1 MALNLPDSP
10 TTGEIHLATNGINYQ
25 WDGSKWEVY
34 VVPSSG
40 ANQWER
46 DTVNNALNPI
56 NNGDDIVAK
65 DSGDVTTITL
75 DAETET
81 SPVIVLVQAN
91 GFDLDNL
98 TTLPDKSWHP
108 SIK

>member
-1 MALNLPDSP
+1 MALNLPNSP
-10 TTGEIHLATNGINYQ
+10 INGDIHLGANGINYQ

-56 NNGDDIVAK
+56 NNGDDITTK
-65 DSGDVTTITL
+65 DSGGATTITL
-75 DAETET
+75 DATT
-81 SPVIVLVQAN
+81 GNITCDGIVQAS
-91 GFDLDNL
+91 GFDIDNL
-98 TTLPDKSWHP
+98 STLP
-108 SIK
+108 

>member
-10 TTGEIHLATNGINYQ
+10 TIGEIHLATNGINYQ

-65 DSGDVTTITL
+65 DSGDVTLSPWTPRP
-75 DAETET
+75 ET
-81 SPVIVLVQAN
+81 SPVMVLFKLL
-91 GFDLDNL
+91 GL
-98 TTLPDKSWHP
+98 TL
-108 SIK
+108 II

>member
-10 TTGEIHLATNGINYQ
+10 TIGEIHLATNGINYQ

-56 NNGDDIVAK
+56 NNNDDIVTK
-65 DSGDVTTITL
+65 NSSGDVTTITL
-75 DAETET
+75 DALQET
-81 SPVIVLVQAN
+81 SPVMVLFRLL
-91 GFDLDNL
+91 GL
-98 TTLPDKSWHP
+98 TL
-108 SIK
+108 II

>member
-10 TTGEIHLATNGINYQ
+10 TSGEILLATNGINYQ

-40 ANQWER
+40 TNQWER

-56 NNGDDIVAK
+56 NNADDIVTTN
-65 DSGDVTTITL
+65 SSDVTTITL
-75 DAETET
+75 DASTGNIT
-81 SPVIVLVQAN
+81 CDGTVQAA

-98 TTLPDKSWHP
+98 TTLP
-108 SIK
+108 

>member
-1 MALNLPDSP
+1 MALNLPNSP
-10 TTGEIHLATNGINYQ
+10 TSGDIHLATNGINYQ

-75 DAETET
+75 DASTGN
-81 SPVIVLVQAN
+81 IVCSGVVQSA

-98 TTLPDKSWHP
+98 TTLP
-108 SIK
+108 

>member
-10 TTGEIHLATNGINYQ
+10 TSGDIHLAANGINYQ

-56 NNGDDIVAK
+56 NNNDDIVTKNA
-65 DSGDVTTITL
+65 SDVTTITL
-75 DAETET
+75 DASTGNIT
-81 SPVIVLVQAN
+81 CDGTVQAA

-98 TTLPDKSWHP
+98 TTLP
-108 SIK
+108 